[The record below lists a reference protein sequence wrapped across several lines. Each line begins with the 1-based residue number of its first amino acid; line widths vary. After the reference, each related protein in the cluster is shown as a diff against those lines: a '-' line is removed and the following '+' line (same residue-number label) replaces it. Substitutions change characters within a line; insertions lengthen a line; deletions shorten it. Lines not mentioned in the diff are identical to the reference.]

1 MVVFDVVVEVPMD
14 ADEYL
19 RVKDSAAYKAFHCE
33 KNGTL
38 NEYIS
43 DEVVDGDG
51 VPSRRGAHSPLRANH
66 HFWHGEGVWQG
77 EWAMRKLGLGDW
89 CVDSAPD
96 AASVA
101 TFAIE

>member
-33 KNGTL
+33 KNGL

-43 DEVVDGDG
+43 DEVVDD
-51 VPSRRGAHSPLRANH
+51 
-66 HFWHGEGVWQG
+66 
-77 EWAMRKLGLGDW
+77 D
-89 CVDSAPD
+89 D
-96 AASVA
+96 AR
-101 TFAIE
+101 